1 MMKEKTPKYFTAYD
15 RLKDVKTL
23 IKEYTDSLG
32 IDLSFQSFEK
42 EMSDL
47 KGKYGFFRGSMHLCY
62 VDDEAV
68 GIIALTDFDGKRGE
82 MKRLYVKP
90 QYRGKGIA
98 RKLSEIIIE
107 DAKKIGYEGLLLDSL
122 SDMKTAQALYYSLGF
137 EEIPPYYENPIP
149 GTVYMYKKL
158 K

>member
-1 MMKEKTPKYFTAYD
+1 MKEKTPKYFTAYD

-47 KGKYGFFRGSMHLCY
+47 KGKYGPPRGSMHLCY

-107 DAKKIGYEGLLLDSL
+107 DAKK
-122 SDMKTAQALYYSLGF
+122 
-137 EEIPPYYENPIP
+137 
-149 GTVYMYKKL
+149 
-158 K
+158 

>member
-47 KGKYGFFRGSMHLCY
+47 K
-62 VDDEAV
+62 
-68 GIIALTDFDGKRGE
+68 
-82 MKRLYVKP
+82 
-90 QYRGKGIA
+90 
-98 RKLSEIIIE
+98 RKC
-107 DAKKIGYEGLLLDSL
+107 
-122 SDMKTAQALYYSLGF
+122 
-137 EEIPPYYENPIP
+137 PI
-149 GTVYMYKKL
+149 
-158 K
+158 

>member
-47 KGKYGFFRGSMHLCY
+47 KGKYGSPRGSMHLCY
-62 VDDEAV
+62 VDDEV
-68 GIIALTDFDGKRGE
+68 SRSPE
-82 MKRLYVKP
+82 
-90 QYRGKGIA
+90 
-98 RKLSEIIIE
+98 LSEAIE
-107 DAKKIGYEGLLLDSL
+107 AYAFMLCG
-122 SDMKTAQALYYSLGF
+122 
-137 EEIPPYYENPIP
+137 
-149 GTVYMYKKL
+149 
-158 K
+158 